1 MWKLILRWL
10 ERIFDKLANK
20 IMPSLSLDQLVN
32 DYDKTESLRA
42 IAALQLLPENH
53 GKNLRFEMLLKKIVA
68 EGRSSKKKISR
79 NKLQEF
85 FKTSFRSYYMEDPV
99 SAFFTEN
106 IIFFGGDF
114 TVFPGINSHGTV
126 LVNTYLEAIFTFDND
141 LPANF
146 KEIIY
151 DGVQCMLSLSNEVAA
166 KASLKRYIFQ
176 RPTKNAIKV
185 PDRKL
190 YDRLHES
197 VLIDQKTIEGLA
209 ERYRFNVN
217 AMEHFT
223 VDATTDDFSDDD
235 PDNNPVAVK
244 PIVKHENGVILIN
257 PGASLNAITE
267 FILAQSR
274 QLNCF
279 SQLLN
284 VLYQWQWLRVKQLLH
299 DIHWHETNI
308 TLPVENSLPAEEAV
322 NRFDNNKLA
331 YVCFVKPSSVP
342 QSSSLQ
348 SVNDREQQVIK
359 YLNELNGKVKYRYLT
374 LFILGEYGGTTFFA
388 FNKPSEDNATVTFS
402 FTDFKALVDSG
413 DLDAL
418 TIWKFAKIYKI
429 TNEKTDIS
437 SFGGMLDSFVIFNE
451 NSGSLLHSDHARPD
465 FLQFPIGNSDDFRRE
480 VYKKR
485 DEHSVLKFSTQGTV
499 HAPVKR
505 LRKYGPVFIELQPI
519 DGHSILLESFTTPV
533 WVINRQVKSGEM
545 KEAANPFLEA
555 VAFWLFRMENE
566 LRPYMDQFGTLPVQ
580 IQFDLHE
587 SYFQMGAV
595 SKEVRNEADISIGT
609 SVKGRT
615 AIVSLPQDLMPLLM
629 LPNNNG
635 EKLIMRFIL
644 SALRQLLD
652 AHNHP
657 LKFTD
662 DNINA
667 WVEKFMQPS
676 NAKMILFFDT
686 NDNLRLDNRW
696 LLGYRP
702 IQDSEVSLIL
712 DNLVALLTYKQPIPE
727 KIESESD
734 KTKLCK
740 DIVSAL
746 VNRIIEKLKQF
757 NSEELIKWL
766 IKYHERTVHNREFR
780 EIHIPAKI
788 ACFSSFTEEVEKLRG
803 EEPELVGTSL
813 SLRCL
818 IEFVVAEPSEGSLWP
833 NVDDI
838 DELIALMDQVIQWAV
853 LSDTINFKFDDPEIG
868 LLPSGRIGTN
878 KKFATEKLA
887 PFYKLKVEAIVNEY
901 LENFDFVPQT
911 HEPLIKPDDA
921 DAVEKAIKAEWQINL
936 TKLLWLHA
944 ELVRIAIEGN
954 DSMGKAS
961 YDDLIKLL
969 KERLPELNDSELLAG
984 INLLTLT
991 QRPSILKAPTGYD
1004 KTDIYPWIYSRALSY
1019 LRKPLLLFQRKDG
1032 QKIFYW
1038 GFRHMI
1044 SAAEN
1049 LKYVLFTGRLTAK
1062 SSTLD
1067 DLLSEINRRKG
1078 KIFRNKVAKWLS
1090 EKTDLKVIE
1099 YEVDIDIKG
1108 HLVADKNYGDID
1120 ILAIDESRK
1129 KILSIE
1135 CKDTVSARIIHE
1147 MKTEL
1152 DKYLGRPGSTGK
1164 IQKHVD
1170 RDTWLKANSA
1180 QLSKYVSDPATYAI
1194 QSVIISS
1201 EELPLYYIAK
1211 ERIPIPIISFSRV
1224 KSSGLY
1230 AYEQ

>member
-1 MWKLILRWL
+1 MS
-10 ERIFDKLANK
+10 
-20 IMPSLSLDQLVN
+20 SLSLDQLIK

-42 IAALQLLPENH
+42 IAALQLQPENH
-53 GKNLRFEMLLKKIVA
+53 GKNLRFEMLLKQIVA
-68 EGRSSKKKISR
+68 EGQSSKKKISR

-85 FKTSFRSYYMEDPV
+85 FKGHFRSYYMEDPV

-106 IIFFGGDF
+106 IIFFGGNF

-126 LVNTYLEAIFTFDND
+126 LVNTYLESIFIFHND

-146 KEIIY
+146 KEVIY
-151 DGVQCMLSLSNEVAA
+151 DGVQCMLSLCNEVAA
-166 KASLKRYIFQ
+166 KASLKRNIFQ
-176 RPTKNAIKV
+176 PSTNSAIKV
-185 PDRKL
+185 PDKPL
-190 YDRLHES
+190 YDRLRES
-197 VLIDQKTIEGLA
+197 VLIDQKTVELLA
-209 ERYRFNVN
+209 ERYRFRIN
-217 AMEHFT
+217 AVKYFT
-223 VDATTDDFSDDD
+223 VDPTIDDFSDDD
-235 PDNNPVAVK
+235 PENNPIAVK
-244 PIVKHENGVILIN
+244 PFIKHDEGLILIN

-267 FILAQSR
+267 FILEQSR

-279 SQLLN
+279 TQLLHD
-284 VLYQWQWLRVKQLLH
+284 LYQWQWLKVKELLH
-299 DIHWHETNI
+299 DIHWQETTI
-308 TLPVENSLPAEEAV
+308 TLPVADNLPAEEAV
-322 NRFDNNKLA
+322 YRFDNNKLA

-342 QSSSLQ
+342 QSNSLK
-348 SVNDREQQVIK
+348 SVNEREQQVIK
-359 YLNELNGKVKYRYLT
+359 YLNELNGEIKYRYLT

-402 FTDFKALVDSG
+402 FTDFKTLVDSG

-418 TIWKFAKIYKI
+418 TIWKFGKIYKI
-429 TNEKTDIS
+429 TSESTDIS
-437 SFGGMLDSFVIFNE
+437 SFGGMLDSYVIFNE

-465 FLQFPIGNSDDFRRE
+465 FLQFPIGNADDFRRE
-480 VYKKR
+480 VYRKR

-505 LRKYGPVFIELQPI
+505 LRKYGPVYIELQPV
-519 DGHSILLESFTTPV
+519 DGHSILLESFVPPV
-533 WVINRQVKSGEM
+533 WVINRQVTSEEM

-566 LRPYMDQFGTLPVQ
+566 LRPYMDQFGMLPVQ
-580 IQFDLHE
+580 IQIDLHE
-587 SYFQMGAV
+587 SYFQMGVV
-595 SKEVRNEADISIGT
+595 SKQVKNEADILISTSI
-609 SVKGRT
+609 KGRT
-615 AIVSLPQDLMPLLM
+615 AIVSLPEDLMPLLM
-629 LPNNNG
+629 LLNNIG
-635 EKLIMRFIL
+635 EKLMMRFVL

-662 DNINA
+662 DSIGT
-667 WVEKFMQPS
+667 WIEKFMQPS

-702 IQDSEVSLIL
+702 IQESEVSLIL
-712 DNLVALLTYKQPIPE
+712 DNLAAMLKYEQPIPE
-727 KIESESD
+727 KIESD
-734 KTKLCK
+734 KGKTKLCN

-788 ACFSSFTEEVEKLRG
+788 ACFSSFTEEVEKLRA
-803 EEPELVGTSL
+803 EEPELVATSL

-818 IEFVVAEPSEGSLWP
+818 IEFVVAKPSEGSLWP

-838 DELIALMDQVIQWAV
+838 DELIALMDQVITWAV
-853 LSDTINFKFDDPEIG
+853 LSDTINFEFDDPEMG

-887 PFYKLKVEAIVNEY
+887 PFYKLKVESIVNEY
-901 LENFDFVPQT
+901 LENFDVVQQT
-911 HEPLIKPDDA
+911 HEPLIKPDDT
-921 DAVEKAIKAEWQINL
+921 DEVEKATEAEWQIGL
-936 TKLLWLHA
+936 TKLLWLHS

-961 YDDLIKLL
+961 NDELIKLL
-969 KERLPELNDSELLAG
+969 KERLPELNDAELLAG

-991 QRPSILKAPTGYD
+991 QRPSILKSPPEYD

-1019 LRKPLLLFQRKDG
+1019 LRKPLLLFQHKDG

-1038 GFRHMI
+1038 GFRHVLT
-1044 SAAEN
+1044 AAEN
-1049 LKYVLFTGRLTAK
+1049 LKYLLFNGRLIAK
-1062 SSTLD
+1062 SSTLQ

-1090 EKTDLKVIE
+1090 ENTELTVIE
-1099 YEVDIDIKG
+1099 YEVDIDVKG
-1108 HLVADKNYGDID
+1108 HLAADKNYGDID
-1120 ILAIDESRK
+1120 ILAIDKSRK

-1152 DKYLGRPGSTGK
+1152 DKYLGRSGSTGK
-1164 IQKHVD
+1164 IQKHID
-1170 RDTWLKANSA
+1170 RDTWLKANMN
-1180 QLSKYVSDPATYAI
+1180 QLSKYVSDPGMYEI

-1201 EELPLYYIAK
+1201 EELPLYYISK
-1211 ERIPIPIISFSRV
+1211 TTIPIPIISFSRV

-1230 AYEQ
+1230 AYQQ